1 MSFATRVLGG
11 RLVCAL
17 LLFCVPQ
24 FGNAAQSVAAGVTTP
39 TGVAPVVLLRT
50 YVVSPARLAKA
61 VAAALQAGIP
71 LRVVSAETNSP
82 AELQQALTNAQ
93 LVLVD
98 APHSSVAQAVAAKF
112 GDVLGAGT
120 TPYVVV
126 GEFATVSKNQPVANA
141 PLAAQRGVGAA
152 WAQRLREYWR
162 YGGAANAALA
172 MAALRDSGPRTAGD
186 ALPPAVQLPLS
197 GLYHPAW
204 SQIAAHIENSPLAS
218 AKYGD
223 VAPKTVA
230 IAVNNAVFTSDD
242 TPWLDSLIAALE
254 QRGLRAYAFYGPRQ
268 QKDLFFQ
275 MTHTPGGQRVADVL
289 INAALVFN
297 PTERKAELER
307 MGIPVLQTMPALAMD
322 AQQWASSRD
331 GLGISDVSYYYTPS
345 ELSGMVDAM
354 LITARDAKTG
364 SLMPI
369 PEQINAV
376 ADKGAAL
383 ARLQQTPA
391 AQRRVAMLVYNYPL
405 GEGNFG
411 ASFLNV
417 PKSLHN
423 MLGAMQ
429 QAGYQTTAPAAE
441 AITKQVQ
448 ATMGA
453 FYKPEAAQELLAQ
466 GLADTLPLA
475 DYLRWFRTLPQDTQ
489 ARIEAYWGTPQQSTL
504 LRMPNGAQGQPA
516 FIIPRVQLGNV
527 VVMPQPLRQELTAAN
542 TLAQRQKKIGHR
554 SVVPLSHHYLA
565 TYLWIRSQLG
575 AHAVVHVGTHG
586 TLEWAPG
593 KERGLSAQ
601 DDPYLA
607 LGDVPHIY
615 PYIMDN
621 LGEAITAKRRGRA
634 VLVSHSTPMFSPAGF
649 RPKAHEMHDLMHDWE
664 TVSPGP
670 TKVELESRLVDQFV
684 EQQYHRDLG
693 WPQEKIRADFAGFM
707 ELLHPY
713 LDELAQT
720 AQPLGLA
727 TFGEAP
733 SAERRLLMVL
743 QTLRKPLIDALGEDI
758 DEVFL
763 LDAAK
768 LMQSRPARWLQV
780 ALQDAQAASRL
791 DLRAVDAQ
799 AAVHVAGTSVPNRA
813 GAKVLDPSALLA
825 LAQRAQQLDAA
836 LANNEEIK
844 GFLAALDGKHLAAS
858 YGGDPVRNPESLPT
872 GRNLYGFDASR
883 VPTRQAWDTG
893 VAAFDAWMLQHRKDH
908 NGQWPNKIAFTLWA
922 GETMRHQGVMESQA
936 LHALG
941 VKPRWDDAGRV
952 VGLDTVPASDL
963 KRPRVDVLLSV
974 TGSYRDQF
982 PTVMRWLDV
991 AVKQV
996 AVLPAKDQ
1004 TQDNFVAR
1012 NSQAMAQKLQQEGAS
1027 ADQAQAWSTTRV
1039 FSNEQ
1044 GGYGTGLSEG
1054 AMATDTWAKAD
1065 KAGGD
1070 AQLAALY
1077 IDRMGHGYVD
1087 GKGSSA
1093 SNAAET
1099 EGAATARAKVYASN
1113 LAQVDAALLS
1123 RTSNTYGVLTSD
1135 DPFQYLGGIALAVR
1149 QLTGRDPALYVQ
1161 NLRDAS
1167 EVKTESAAMAINKEM
1182 QTRYLHPQWIKAQ
1195 QAEGYSGTLQVLKT
1209 ANFLWGWQVTA
1220 PQEVRQDHWQSLH
1233 NVYVRDQYKL
1243 GTRQWLEG
1251 DNRAAFAQ
1259 TLERMLDAVR
1269 LNYWKPDEA
1278 TRQELAQA
1286 YTEALKATGLRESNP
1301 QVQRFA
1307 AQQMQTPKQTPNAA
1321 QANAQA
1327 KAAPS
1332 AATPRVQPQQPSPNQ
1347 NQNPESDQVGEQV
1360 KGLKLEPQLQA
1371 PSKPDA
1377 AATVVERLAA
1387 LLGVSVLLAVGAWR
1401 QLRLTRQTRH
1411 SPGMGGTPSISNKL
1425 VKP

>member
-1 MSFATRVLGG
+1 
-11 RLVCAL
+11 
-17 LLFCVPQ
+17 
-24 FGNAAQSVAAGVTTP
+24 
-39 TGVAPVVLLRT
+39 
-50 YVVSPARLAKA
+50 
-61 VAAALQAGIP
+61 
-71 LRVVSAETNSP
+71 
-82 AELQQALTNAQ
+82 
-93 LVLVD
+93 
-98 APHSSVAQAVAAKF
+98 
-112 GDVLGAGT
+112 
-120 TPYVVV
+120 
-126 GEFATVSKNQPVANA
+126 
-141 PLAAQRGVGAA
+141 
-152 WAQRLREYWR
+152 
-162 YGGAANAALA
+162 
-172 MAALRDSGPRTAGD
+172 
-186 ALPPAVQLPLS
+186 
-197 GLYHPAW
+197 
-204 SQIAAHIENSPLAS
+204 
-218 AKYGD
+218 
-223 VAPKTVA
+223 
-230 IAVNNAVFTSDD
+230 
-242 TPWLDSLIAALE
+242 
-254 QRGLRAYAFYGPRQ
+254 
-268 QKDLFFQ
+268 
-275 MTHTPGGQRVADVL
+275 
-289 INAALVFN
+289 
-297 PTERKAELER
+297 
-307 MGIPVLQTMPALAMD
+307 
-322 AQQWASSRD
+322 
-331 GLGISDVSYYYTPS
+331 
-345 ELSGMVDAM
+345 
-354 LITARDAKTG
+354 
-364 SLMPI
+364 
-369 PEQINAV
+369 
-376 ADKGAAL
+376 
-383 ARLQQTPA
+383 
-391 AQRRVAMLVYNYPL
+391 
-405 GEGNFG
+405 
-411 ASFLNV
+411 
-417 PKSLHN
+417 
-423 MLGAMQ
+423 
-429 QAGYQTTAPAAE
+429 
-441 AITKQVQ
+441 
-448 ATMGA
+448 
-453 FYKPEAAQELLAQ
+453 
-466 GLADTLPLA
+466 
-475 DYLRWFRTLPQDTQ
+475 
-489 ARIEAYWGTPQQSTL
+489 
-504 LRMPNGAQGQPA
+504 
-516 FIIPRVQLGNV
+516 
-527 VVMPQPLRQELTAAN
+527 
-542 TLAQRQKKIGHR
+542 
-554 SVVPLSHHYLA
+554 
-565 TYLWIRSQLG
+565 
-575 AHAVVHVGTHG
+575 
-586 TLEWAPG
+586 
-593 KERGLSAQ
+593 
-601 DDPYLA
+601 
-607 LGDVPHIY
+607 
-615 PYIMDN
+615 
-621 LGEAITAKRRGRA
+621 
-634 VLVSHSTPMFSPAGF
+634 
-649 RPKAHEMHDLMHDWE
+649 
-664 TVSPGP
+664 
-670 TKVELESRLVDQFV
+670 
-684 EQQYHRDLG
+684 
-693 WPQEKIRADFAGFM
+693 
-707 ELLHPY
+707 
-713 LDELAQT
+713 
-720 AQPLGLA
+720 
-727 TFGEAP
+727 
-733 SAERRLLMVL
+733 
-743 QTLRKPLIDALGEDI
+743 
-758 DEVFL
+758 
-763 LDAAK
+763 
-768 LMQSRPARWLQV
+768 
-780 ALQDAQAASRL
+780 
-791 DLRAVDAQ
+791 
-799 AAVHVAGTSVPNRA
+799 
-813 GAKVLDPSALLA
+813 
-825 LAQRAQQLDAA
+825 
-836 LANNEEIK
+836 
-844 GFLAALDGKHLAAS
+844 
-858 YGGDPVRNPESLPT
+858 
-872 GRNLYGFDASR
+872 
-883 VPTRQAWDTG
+883 
-893 VAAFDAWMLQHRKDH
+893 
-908 NGQWPNKIAFTLWA
+908 
-922 GETMRHQGVMESQA
+922 MRHQGVMESQA

>member
-1 MSFATRVLGG
+1 MSTAFRAWVTRL
-11 RLVCAL
+11 LCAL
-17 LLFCVPQ
+17 LLTHAHLVAI
-24 FGNAAQSVAAGVTTP
+24 AAQAAEATA
-39 TGVAPVVLLRT
+39 GVAPVVWVST
-50 YVVSPARLAKA
+50 YVVSPARLVKLT
-61 VAAALQAGIP
+61 AAAAQAGVP
-71 LRVVSAETNSP
+71 LRVVSAEVDSP
-82 AELQQALTNAQ
+82 SALQQALSGAQ

-98 APHSSVAQAVAAKF
+98 VPHSSVAQAVAAKF
-112 GDVLGAGT
+112 GDVLVTAT

-126 GEFATVSKNQPVANA
+126 GEMAAVSKNQPVANA
-141 PLAAQRGVGAA
+141 PLAAQRGVDAA

-162 YGGAANAALA
+162 LGGAANAALA
-172 MAALRDSGPRTAGD
+172 MAALGHSGPRTAPE
-186 ALPPAVQLPLS
+186 ALPPATQHPLA
-197 GLYHPAW
+197 GLYHPTW
-204 SQIAAHIENSPLAS
+204 PHIAGDLRNSPLAPDRAGS
-218 AKYGD
+218 

-242 TPWLDSLIAALE
+242 TPWLDSLIATLE

-275 MTHTPGGQRVADVL
+275 MTHTPSGQRVADVL

-307 MGIPVLQTMPALAMD
+307 IGIPVLQTMPALAMD
-322 AQQWASSRD
+322 AQQWAASRD
-331 GLGISDVSYYYTPS
+331 GLAISDVSYYYTPS

-364 SLMPI
+364 SLQPI
-369 PEQINAV
+369 PAQIDAV
-376 ADKGAAL
+376 ADKAAAL
-383 ARLQQTPA
+383 ARLQQTAP

-423 MLGAMQ
+423 MLGALQ
-429 QAGYQTTAPAAE
+429 QAGYQTTALAAE
-441 AITKQVQ
+441 AITQQVQ

-466 GLADTLPLA
+466 GLADSLPLA
-475 DYLRWFRTLPQDTQ
+475 DYLRWFRALPKGTQ
-489 ARIEAYWGTPQQSTL
+489 ARIEDYWGAPEQSTL
-504 LRMPNGAQGQPA
+504 LRASVGAQAQPA
-516 FIIPRVQLGNV
+516 FIIPRLQLGNV

-542 TLAQRQKKIGHR
+542 TLAQRAKKIGHR

-586 TLEWAPG
+586 TLEWSPG

-601 DDPYLA
+601 DDPLLA

-664 TVSPGP
+664 TVAPGP

-693 WPQEKIRADFAGFM
+693 WPQEKIRANFAGFM

-727 TFGEAP
+727 TFGEVP
-733 SAERRLLMVL
+733 SPERRLLTVL

-763 LDAAK
+763 LDASK

-791 DLRAVDAQ
+791 DLRAVDAK
-799 AAVHVAGTSVPNRA
+799 AAVHVAGAAVPNRA
-813 GAKVLDPSALLA
+813 EAKVLDPKLLLA

-844 GFLAALDGKHLAAS
+844 GFLAALDGNHLAAS

-893 VAAFDAWMLQHRKDH
+893 VAALDAWMQQHRKEH

-941 VKPRWDDAGRV
+941 VQPRWDDAGRV
-952 VGLDTVPASDL
+952 VGLDTVPASAL
-963 KRPRVDVLLSV
+963 KRPRMDVLLSV

-996 AVLPAKDQ
+996 AVLPLNDQ
-1004 TQDNFVAR
+1004 THDNFVAR
-1012 NSQAMAQKLQQEGAS
+1012 NSQAMAKKLQQDGAS
-1027 ADQAQAWSTTRV
+1027 PAQAQAWSTTRV

-1077 IDRMGHGYVD
+1077 IARMGHGYVD
-1087 GKGSSA
+1087 GQGSSA

-1099 EGAATARAKVYASN
+1099 EGVATARAKVYANN

-1161 NLRDAS
+1161 NLRDET

-1209 ANFLWGWQVTA
+1209 SNFLWGWQVTA

-1269 LNYWKPDEA
+1269 LNYWKPDDA

-1307 AQQMQTPKQTPNAA
+1307 AQQMQTPKQDSNAA

-1332 AATPRVQPQQPSPNQ
+1332 AATPRVQPPQPSPNS
-1347 NQNPESDQVGEQV
+1347 NPKSDRFGEQV
-1360 KGLKLEPQLQA
+1360 QGLKLEPQPQA
-1371 PSKPDA
+1371 AIKSDTPAS
-1377 AATVVERLAA
+1377 VVESLAA
-1387 LLGVSVLLAVGAWR
+1387 LLGISVLLAVGAWR
-1401 QLRLTRQTRH
+1401 QLRLTRHTR
-1411 SPGMGGTPSISNKL
+1411 GTPSTFNKL

>member
-1 MSFATRVLGG
+1 MSFGWVG
-11 RLVCAL
+11 RLRQAALGLAL
-17 LLFCVPQ
+17 LLC
-24 FGNAAQSVAAGVTTP
+24 ATLLHAQVARPLTGPVAAAATAP
-39 TGVAPVVLLRT
+39 PAPVVLLTT
-50 YVVSPARLAKA
+50 YVVSPARLAKL
-61 VAAALQAGIP
+61 VAGAQQAGVPLLVLPAEQSSSQALQQV
-71 LRVVSAETNSP
+71 L
-82 AELQQALTNAQ
+82 LNAQ
-93 LVLVD
+93 LLVVD
-98 APHSSVAQAVAAKF
+98 APHSSVAQAVAAQF
-112 GDVLGAGT
+112 GEVINRAK

-126 GEFATVSKNQPVANA
+126 GEFATVAKNQPPLLA
-141 PLAAQRGVGAA
+141 PLVAQRGVGAA

-162 YGGAANAALA
+162 FGGAGNLAHA
-172 MAALRDSGPRTAGD
+172 MATLQQGGPRTAAD
-186 ALPPAVQLPLS
+186 ALPAAVQLPS
-197 GLYHPAW
+197 AGLYHPTWA
-204 SQIAAHIENSPLAS
+204 QIEANVQALEKLPIYKINGHLAPVERPQD
-218 AKYGD
+218 AL
-223 VAPKTVA
+223 KTVA

-268 QKDLFFQ
+268 QKDLFWR
-275 MTHTPGGQRVADVL
+275 MTHTPDGDGRRVADVL

-307 MGIPVLQTMPALAMD
+307 IGIPVLQTMPALAMD
-322 AQQWASSRD
+322 AAQWSQSRA
-331 GLGISDVSYYYTPS
+331 GLANSDVSYYYTPA

-354 LITARDAKTG
+354 LITARNPVSGA
-364 SLMPI
+364 LHPI
-369 PEQINAV
+369 AAQINAV
-376 ADKGAAL
+376 ADKAAAL
-383 ARLQQTPA
+383 TRLQQTPPA
-391 AQRRVAMLVYNYPL
+391 LRKVAMLVYNYPA

-417 PKSLHN
+417 PKSLHT

-429 QAGYQTTAPAAE
+429 GAGYQTTAPAAE
-441 AITKQVQ
+441 DITRQVQ
-448 ATMGA
+448 ATMA
-453 FYKPEAAQELLAQ
+453 SFYKPEQAQALRAQ
-466 GLADTLPLA
+466 GLADTLPLV
-475 DYLRWFRTLPQDTQ
+475 DYLKWFRTLPKDTQ
-489 ARIEAYWGTPQQSTL
+489 ARIEAYWGPPKQ
-504 LRMPNGAQGQPA
+504 AD
-516 FIIPRVQLGNV
+516 FIIPRVLLGNV
-527 VVMPQPLRQELTAAN
+527 VVMPQPLRYEVTMSN
-542 TLAQRQKKIGHR
+542 HTLEQRKRKIGHR
-554 SVVPLSHHYLA
+554 SAVPLSHNYLA
-565 TYLWIRSQLG
+565 AYLWIRTQLG
-575 AHAVVHVGTHG
+575 AHALVHVGTHG

-593 KERGLSAQ
+593 KERALSTL
-601 DDPYLA
+601 DDPLLA
-607 LGDVPHIY
+607 LGDVPNIY

-664 TVSPGP
+664 TVAPGP
-670 TKVELESRLVDQFV
+670 TKVELESRLIDHFV

-693 WPQEKIRADFAGFM
+693 WPQEKIRSDFAGFM

-727 TFGEAP
+727 SFGEVP
-733 SAERRLLMVL
+733 SPERRLLMVL
-743 QTLRKPLIDALGEDI
+743 QTLRKPLIEALGEDI

-780 ALQDAQAASRL
+780 ALKDAQAASQL
-791 DLRAVDAQ
+791 DLRAVDA
-799 AAVHVAGTSVPNRA
+799 AAIAAKLAAGSSVPNRA
-813 GAKVLDPSALLA
+813 EGKVLDPKVLLA
-825 LAQRAQQLDAA
+825 LALKAKQLDAV
-836 LANNEEIK
+836 LAHNKEIS
-844 GFLAALDGKHLAAS
+844 GFLAALDGQHLAAS

-893 VAAFDAWMLQHRKDH
+893 VAAFEAWMAQHRKE
-908 NGQWPNKIAFTLWA
+908 NKGQWPEKIAFTLWA

-936 LHALG
+936 FYALG

-952 VGLDTVPASDL
+952 VGIDSVPATEL

-991 AVKQV
+991 AVRQV
-996 AVLPAKDQ
+996 AVLPVN
-1004 TQDNFVAR
+1004 DNFVAR
-1012 NSQAMAQKLQQEGAS
+1012 NSQAVAQKLLKAGAS
-1027 ADQAQAWSTTRV
+1027 PTQAQAWSTARV

-1044 GGYGTGLSEG
+1044 GSYGTGLNEG
-1054 AMATDTWAKAD
+1054 TLATDTWAKAD

-1070 AQLAALY
+1070 AQLAQLY
-1077 IDRMGHGYVD
+1077 IDRMGHGFVD
-1087 GKGSSA
+1087 GQGT
-1093 SNAAET
+1093 AAD
-1099 EGAATARAKVYASN
+1099 GIARQLAYASN

-1149 QLTGRDPALYVQ
+1149 QLTGREPSLYVQ
-1161 NLRDAS
+1161 NLRD
-1167 EVKTESAAMAINKEM
+1167 ETEIKTESAAMAINKEM

-1233 NVYVRDQYKL
+1233 NVYVRDQYQL

-1269 LNYWKPDEA
+1269 LNYWRPDDA
-1278 TRQELAQA
+1278 TRKELVQA
-1286 YTEALKATGLRESNP
+1286 YTEAVKASGLAEVSPQVRRFAELALNPNAAPQPLRAPAPSSARPQSRSPSPATAKPNPAAAEPDGQMPVKGLRMEP
-1301 QVQRFA
+1301 QVQTDA
-1307 AQQMQTPKQTPNAA
+1307 KETAMPSVVNALA
-1321 QANAQA
+1321 
-1327 KAAPS
+1327 
-1332 AATPRVQPQQPSPNQ
+1332 
-1347 NQNPESDQVGEQV
+1347 
-1360 KGLKLEPQLQA
+1360 
-1371 PSKPDA
+1371 
-1377 AATVVERLAA
+1377 VVFSVTL
-1387 LLGVSVLLAVGAWR
+1387 LLGLGGWR
-1401 QLRLTRQTRH
+1401 QYRRVYRV
-1411 SPGMGGTPSISNKL
+1411 GTSGDPH
-1425 VKP
+1425 